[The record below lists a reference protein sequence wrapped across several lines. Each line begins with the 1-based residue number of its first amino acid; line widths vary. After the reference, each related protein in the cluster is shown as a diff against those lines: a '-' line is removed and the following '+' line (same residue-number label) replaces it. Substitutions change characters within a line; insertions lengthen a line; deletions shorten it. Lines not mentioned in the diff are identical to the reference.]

1 MYLPQ
6 FYRENFDYVN
16 LVLKTLSADVIEQYQ
31 TEEQTA
37 MTHRVFESR
46 RQLLELFNIMTK
58 DDLSEHHKIK
68 RLREEL
74 NAHFNTSY
82 FSKCATMGSI
92 VKRQLKKVLQKH
104 LPQVKTA

>member
-1 MYLPQ
+1 
-6 FYRENFDYVN
+6 
-16 LVLKTLSADVIEQYQ
+16 
-31 TEEQTA
+31 

-46 RQLLELFNIMTK
+46 RQLLELFNVMTK

-74 NAHFNTSY
+74 NTHFNTGY
-82 FSKCATMGSI
+82 FSKCTTMGAI

-104 LPQVKTA
+104 LPQVKGS